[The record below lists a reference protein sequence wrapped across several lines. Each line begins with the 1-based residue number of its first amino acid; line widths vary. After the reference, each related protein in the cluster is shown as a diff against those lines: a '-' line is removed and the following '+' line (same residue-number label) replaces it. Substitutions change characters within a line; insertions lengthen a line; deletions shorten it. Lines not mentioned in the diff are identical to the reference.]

1 MNLVSFFEDVFLPNT
16 YLYIIS
22 LFIVILIVRCL
33 IKRFSRSVFDPLFY
47 RLILMIFAYSIPL
60 FLFFTKNMD
69 VEHFL
74 YFVSSETLF
83 WVGFIIFSEK
93 RINFSRSRF
102 KGENIILSF
111 LFYFSLISFISGT
124 LYTYISL
131 GIPLLLSNR
140 NDVYKDSGGLGLLS
154 HIIGFA
160 TNFILIYSV
169 HNFLRFKRKK
179 YLLSIILVVIT
190 TFLNGSKGGIMN
202 ICFTYF
208 YYTYFYLKQNIEIK
222 KEYYFY
228 IVVFPILILF
238 ISSSSDI
245 LGAIY
250 DLGVRFIASGDIFWT
265 SYPDNAIDNIR
276 IDKPLQH
283 LFIGILGPLRI
294 VPYDSIISEP
304 VGLLMNWYVNPEY
317 ELLGMTT
324 APNSPTAIV
333 TWVYYRWAGLIL
345 SFIIGSVASILIY
358 KSSKLFPKSLLGIIL
373 YSSVYYAA
381 VSFVTDPGMAISS
394 FFSILFNFTIYGLIA
409 FVATLQRQ

>member
-1 MNLVSFFEDVFLPNT
+1 
-16 YLYIIS
+16 
-22 LFIVILIVRCL
+22 
-33 IKRFSRSVFDPLFY
+33 
-47 RLILMIFAYSIPL
+47 
-60 FLFFTKNMD
+60 MD
-69 VEHFL
+69 TEHFL
-74 YFVSSETLF
+74 YFLSSETLF
-83 WVGFIIFSEK
+83 WVGFIFFSEK
-93 RINFSRSRF
+93 RIIFSRSRF
-102 KGENIILSF
+102 KDENIIIRF

-160 TNFILIYSV
+160 TNFILIYSF

-179 YLLSIILVVIT
+179 YFLSIILVVIT

-222 KEYYFY
+222 KKYYFY

-245 LGAIY
+245 LGSIY
-250 DLGVRFIASGDIFWT
+250 DLGVRFIASGDIYWT
-265 SYPDNAIDNIR
+265 SYPDNAIDNIS

-283 LFIGILGPLRI
+283 LFIGLLGPLRI